1 MRALPQKVFATFLL
15 GVLCLWQP
23 GVGLSAERNLMTWM
37 QGKELRIIVA
47 FRAGGGNDL
56 TARIIARTGSKYFP
70 GNPRITVKNLPGG
83 GGLRGIRYAYK
94 QAPDGLTAGLL
105 HPRFILRP
113 LIGMKIKGFEP
124 EKIRLVG
131 NLRAGPPQQM
141 LCVRRAVATSW
152 NDVLALKRSITFG
165 DTSYGTSGGAGALF
179 LELVGAPVKVVTGY
193 GGTSGIIAALDRGEL
208 DAGRACLLGAGDT
221 IDRLHPEWL
230 KKPTYVV
237 PIAYYGDTPDATRLR
252 ELGLQVPPLIFDLPG
267 IKITKVQR
275 KALELSVLLTA
286 IGNHSVWLPPGVPHD
301 MFRAWSDMVKSLEKD
316 AEFVKLSKA
325 GGQEIGYIS
334 GADLGKLI
342 NSAKQ
347 LPPEGIATLRSLN
360 TGRNILTCQEFSKD
374 KKYCRK
380 KKKRKK
386 KKK

>member
-1 MRALPQKVFATFLL
+1 MKALPQKAFVTFLF
-15 GVLCLWQP
+15 GVFCLWQP
-23 GVGLSAERNLMTWM
+23 GIATAAERNLETWM

-70 GNPRITVKNLPGG
+70 GKPRIRVKNLPGG
-83 GGLRGIRYAYK
+83 GGTRGIRYAYK

-113 LIGMKIKGFEP
+113 LIGMKIKGFDP
-124 EKIRLVG
+124 KKIRLVG

-141 LCVRRAVATSW
+141 LCVRRSVATSW
-152 NDVLALKRSITFG
+152 EEVLALKRTITFG

-208 DAGRACLLGAGDT
+208 DAGRACMLGAGDT

-230 KKPTYVV
+230 KKPTYLV
-237 PIAYYGDTPDATRLR
+237 PIAYYGDRPSGARLR
-252 ELGLQVPPLIFDLPG
+252 ELGLKVPPLLFDLAG

-275 KALELSVLLTA
+275 RAMELTVLLTA
-286 IGNHSVWLPPGVPHD
+286 IGNHSVWLPPGVPDD
-301 MFRAWSDMVKSLEKD
+301 MFEAWSKMVKSLRDD

-325 GGQEIGYIS
+325 GGQDIGYIS

-342 NSAKQ
+342 DTAKQ

-360 TGRNILTCQEFSKD
+360 TGRNILTCQQFSKD
-374 KKYCRK
+374 GKYCRK

-386 KKK
+386 KK